1 MWTPPG
7 AADAECVDIGND
19 LASTVMTLVEVHV
32 VEIVQ
37 GSKGIEGRHATGLT
51 SRCRDWSITCVGR
64 HQGTILQF
72 TDAHNKIENSKLSWK
87 ARYKRYAI
95 DTSYHK

>member
-32 VEIVQ
+32 VEIVVTTTRKQ
-37 GSKGIEGRHATGLT
+37 GH
-51 SRCRDWSITCVGR
+51 
-64 HQGTILQF
+64 
-72 TDAHNKIENSKLSWK
+72 
-87 ARYKRYAI
+87 
-95 DTSYHK
+95 